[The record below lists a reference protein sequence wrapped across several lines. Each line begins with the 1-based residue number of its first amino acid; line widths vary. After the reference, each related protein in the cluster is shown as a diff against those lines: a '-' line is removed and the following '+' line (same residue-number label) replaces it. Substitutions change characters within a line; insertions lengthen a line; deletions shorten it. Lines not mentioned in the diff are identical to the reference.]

1 MQGMKK
7 ASCCGGTT
15 FKNRQGKEGKDMDF
29 LKEVLGEELYKQFV
43 AAVTAHNDKPENKDN
58 QIKLANLE
66 DGQYVD
72 KRKYD
77 TAVAEKAN
85 LEGQIETL
93 NGTVK
98 TLKKDNQDNE
108 GLQKTIADLQEDL
121 KRQQEENE
129 NTVKTYALKESLAK
143 TGVLDPDYLIY
154 KAGGIESFTF
164 DKENHPIGVEDTIK
178 PYKEDMSMAHLFR
191 QDTKKPPYNPQ
202 NGGAGGA
209 ENPFAKET
217 YNMTKQ
223 GELLR
228 ENPEQARA
236 MAAAAGVTI

>member
-1 MQGMKK
+1 
-7 ASCCGGTT
+7 
-15 FKNRQGKEGKDMDF
+15 MDF
-29 LKEVLGEELYKQFV
+29 LKEVLGEELYKQLV
-43 AAVTAHNDKPENKDN
+43 AAVEAHNNKPENRDN

-77 TAVAEKAN
+77 AAVTEKEN
-85 LEGQIETL
+85 LEGQVGIL
-93 NGTVK
+93 NETVK
-98 TLKKDNQDNE
+98 TLKKNNPDNE
-108 GLQKTIADLQEDL
+108 ELQKTIKGLQGDL
-121 KRQQEENE
+121 KRQQEENV
-129 NTVKTYALKESLAK
+129 NTVKTYALKESLSK

-154 KAGGIESFTF
+154 KAGGVEKFTF
-164 DKENHPIGVEDTIK
+164 DKENHPVGVDEAIK
-178 PYKEDMSMAHLFR
+178 PYKEDKAMAHLFR
-191 QDTKKPPYNPQ
+191 QETRKPPYNPK
-202 NGGAGGA
+202 NGEAGGA

-217 YNMTKQ
+217 FNMTKQ

>member
-1 MQGMKK
+1 MGAPRLK
-7 ASCCGGTT
+7 TD
-15 FKNRQGKEGKDMDF
+15 RERKDMDF
-29 LKEVLGEELYKQFV
+29 LKEVLGEELYKQLV
-43 AAVTAHNDKPENKDN
+43 AAVEAHNNKPENRDN

-77 TAVAEKAN
+77 AAVTEKEN
-85 LEGQIETL
+85 LEGQVGIL
-93 NGTVK
+93 NETVK
-98 TLKKDNQDNE
+98 TLKKNNPDNE
-108 GLQKTIADLQEDL
+108 ELQKTIKGLQGDL
-121 KRQQEENE
+121 KRQQEENV
-129 NTVKTYALKESLAK
+129 NTVKTYALKESLSK

-154 KAGGIESFTF
+154 KAGGVEKFTF
-164 DKENHPIGVEDTIK
+164 DKENHPVGVDEAIK
-178 PYKEDMSMAHLFR
+178 PYKEDKAMAHLFR
-191 QDTKKPPYNPQ
+191 QETRKPPYNPK
-202 NGGAGGA
+202 NGEAGGA

-217 YNMTKQ
+217 FNMTKQ